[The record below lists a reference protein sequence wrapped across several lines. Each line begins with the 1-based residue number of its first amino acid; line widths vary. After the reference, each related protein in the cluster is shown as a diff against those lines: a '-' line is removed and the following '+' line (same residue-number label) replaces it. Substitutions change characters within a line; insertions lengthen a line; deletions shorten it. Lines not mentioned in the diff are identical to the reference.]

1 MSDIF
6 IKDNIDD
13 LITSIESDKLEL
25 PKWVNSLENKYNI
38 NKINKTNNTIISET
52 SDFNNTNNN
61 NLSSTSDFNFDNN
74 MKSESSDSLDSKN
87 FSLSE
92 KSNISPTS
100 NEEVDY
106 NTDLLSATS
115 DNNLQMGGSDI
126 FINNKESNFDKT
138 LATSPDEI
146 NSLINMLTSD
156 ENEKRFNTET
166 SLTETE
172 DLENKL
178 KAILAL
184 QSGGK
189 KSDKKTAKKSHKNE
203 HETKKK
209 RKANPAILAFGDLCK
224 HIAAKLGIP
233 NGVPVKK
240 IGGQVNRDMKEKEP
254 GLDPIENAKKA
265 KKLFDDNI
273 EKYKKLMA

>member
-13 LITSIESDKLEL
+13 LISSIESEKLEL

-38 NKINKTNNTIISET
+38 KTNNTNISET
-52 SDFNNTNNN
+52 SDFNITNNN
-61 NLSSTSDFNFDNN
+61 NLSSTSDFNFENEN
-74 MKSESSDSLDSKN
+74 SESDSLDSKN

-92 KSNISPTS
+92 KTNVSPTS
-100 NEEVDY
+100 NVEVDL
-106 NTDLLSATS
+106 NTELLSATS
-115 DNNLQMGGSDI
+115 ENLQMGGSDI
-126 FINNKESNFDKT
+126 FINNNETNFDKT

-146 NSLINMLTSD
+146 NSLINMLTTD
-156 ENEKRFNTET
+156 ENEKKFNTET

-172 DLENKL
+172 ELENKL
-178 KAILAL
+178 KSILAL

-189 KSDKKTAKKSHKNE
+189 KKNHKNE

-224 HIAAKLGIP
+224 HIANKLGVP

-254 GLDPIENAKKA
+254 GLDPIENAEKA

>member
-1 MSDIF
+1 
-6 IKDNIDD
+6 
-13 LITSIESDKLEL
+13 
-25 PKWVNSLENKYNI
+25 
-38 NKINKTNNTIISET
+38 
-52 SDFNNTNNN
+52 
-61 NLSSTSDFNFDNN
+61 
-74 MKSESSDSLDSKN
+74 
-87 FSLSE
+87 
-92 KSNISPTS
+92 
-100 NEEVDY
+100 
-106 NTDLLSATS
+106 
-115 DNNLQMGGSDI
+115 MGGSDI
-126 FINNKESNFDKT
+126 FINEKESNFDKT

-172 DLENKL
+172 DLEKKL

-240 IGGQVNRDMKEKEP
+240 IGGIVNRDMKEKEP
-254 GLDPIENAKKA
+254 DLDPIENAEKA